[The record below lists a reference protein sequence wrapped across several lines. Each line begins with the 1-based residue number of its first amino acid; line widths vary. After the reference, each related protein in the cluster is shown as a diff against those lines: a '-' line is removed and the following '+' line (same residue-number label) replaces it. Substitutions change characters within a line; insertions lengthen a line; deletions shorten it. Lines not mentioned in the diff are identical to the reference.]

1 MPPFQPAGC
10 RRSNV
15 LIGAVWVLLGFL
27 GSLGLNTFFHRLLF
41 DYAPGFRAIRVP
53 ARWAIVS
60 YVGLALLVAIGTSML
75 ARVRWAIVALLLL
88 ELRAAPLC
96 WQLLPSD
103 TPPVYRWL
111 ASARPH
117 AVLELPRDQFA
128 DYGYLLAATTHHQRI
143 ANGVSGFVPPELR
156 RLDDLL
162 HAKPIPPELLGELR
176 RIGVDTLVVH
186 GDRVD
191 AETRAWLQ
199 REHPQFV
206 ARFDSP
212 EGSGDWVFRTGA
224 GADPSGPLAAFLRGE
239 PTYNASTFGA
249 LQFPQIGET
258 ILHGAFFSGYALS
271 PYGVRRVDL
280 LFDNGGQRYPAT
292 LAADAG
298 LSRLLP
304 WYDATP
310 KPRFFA
316 GFATRPPDVREVTDV
331 QVEIEDGNGRVT
343 RLLSHPF
350 RWP

>member
-1 MPPFQPAGC
+1 
-10 RRSNV
+10 V
-15 LIGAVWVLLGFL
+15 
-27 GSLGLNTFFHRLLF
+27 T
-41 DYAPGFRAIRVP
+41 
-53 ARWAIVS
+53 
-60 YVGLALLVAIGTSML
+60 YVGLALLVAVGT
-75 ARVRWAIVALLLL
+75 AAIERWSAIKRNTNSTPRTAASEQRSADSEQRSAIAWLVVVLLLV

-128 DYGYLLAATTHHQRI
+128 DYAYLLAATTHHQRI
-143 ANGVSGFVPPELR
+143 ANGVSGFVPPELK
-156 RLDDLL
+156 RLDDLT
-162 HAKPIPPELLGELR
+162 HAKPIGHELLEELR
-176 RIGVDTLVVH
+176 RIGVDTLIVH

-199 REHPQFV
+199 REQPQFV

-224 GADPSGPLAAFLRGE
+224 GAVPSGPLAAFLRGE

-271 PYGVRRVDL
+271 PYGIRRVDL
-280 LFDNGGQRYPAT
+280 LFDNGGRRYPAT
-292 LAADAG
+292 QAADAG

-316 GFATRPPDVREVTDV
+316 GFATRPPGVREVTDV